1 MSSPKQLRRLTLF
14 ALALYPFGNDLL
26 YMAIRPLGEKGL
38 GEVMSNQSSI
48 LGKAYEYA
56 AIKALHDLV
65 IGHRAVEMV
74 DSESLRL
81 AKSRFENEIDSL
93 KQLEMSKSAKA
104 GIEKIL
110 KLESKILE
118 ESSSPVRLHLQADLA
133 GIAGDVRDILI
144 ERADINWETG
154 ISVKHNHEALKH
166 SRLSKT
172 IDFGYKWYDMPVSPG
187 YWEKVNPIFED
198 LEDKKRSNLAWSA
211 LPDKEGS
218 YYIPLLGAF
227 LDEITLALSA
237 NSKKV
242 VSGLITYLLGSD
254 DRDYYKLIHSKSPRV
269 AKVVPFNLLGT
280 LQKGMKDESGTDLI
294 EKLPLPTSIISLGI
308 RPGSQTTADIL
319 LDNNWSMSFR
329 IHNASTLVEPSLKFD
344 VQLSGEPEQLKVFD
358 CPW

>member
-1 MSSPKQLRRLTLF
+1 METSFYLAERLV
-14 ALALYPFGNDLL
+14 
-26 YMAIRPLGEKGL
+26 REKES

-81 AKSRFENEIDSL
+81 AKSRFENEIGSV
-93 KQLEMSKSAKA
+93 KQLEMAKSAKA

-144 ERADINWETG
+144 ERADVKWETG

-172 IDFGYKWYDMPVSPG
+172 IDFGYKWYDMPVSPD
-187 YWEKVNPIFED
+187 YWEKVNPLFED
-198 LEDKKRSNLAWSA
+198 LEVKRRSNLAWSA
-211 LPDKEGS
+211 LSDKEGS
-218 YYIPLLGAF
+218 YYLPLLRAF
-227 LDEITLALSA
+227 LEEISIALNT

-242 VSGLITYLLGSD
+242 VGGLITYLLGSD

-280 LQKGMKDESGTDLI
+280 LQKGMRDESGTDLI
-294 EKLPLPTSIISLGI
+294 EKLPLPTSVISMGI
-308 RPGSQTTADIL
+308 RPDSQTTVDIL

-344 VQLSGEPEQLKVFD
+344 VQLSSEPKELKVFN